1 MPRSSIP
8 ECTACFIRVLAAAGL
23 IPLLAAGCGKQE
35 AAPQGGPP
43 PAEVKVAPA
52 RSETVPVLREY
63 VGNVSAYRSVQVRA
77 RVEGILE
84 KRHFTEGVKV
94 TAGQLLYSID
104 PATYEATL
112 RDAQAS
118 LAQAEANLSNA
129 KVREAR
135 YAPLAKENAIS
146 KQDYDDAVTQMK
158 QAESSVQAARATL
171 DRAKLNLGYTKIYA
185 TEAGRIG
192 TSQVP
197 EGALVGKGEPTLL
210 ATIEKLDPIYVNF
223 TMPDRDALILQR
235 AFRSGEVKEQ
245 QGESVRFVLPDGSH
259 YQQAGRIDFSDA
271 QVNRDTGTI
280 NLRAVLPN
288 RGEPR
293 LLPGMFV
300 RVEMTAGQRPGT
312 ILVPQ
317 QAVMKVPTGHVA
329 FVVTT
334 ENKVERR
341 DLVVGEWIGDD
352 WIVEKGLAAGD
363 RVVVEGVQ
371 KVQPGAT
378 VRPAPYG
385 AAPAAAPSPALKPA
399 AATEQPAK
407 PAGEAK

>member
-1 MPRSSIP
+1 MKTPG
-8 ECTACFIRVLAAAGL
+8 IRVH
-23 IPLLAAGCGKQE
+23 LLAATLLSLIATGCGKQDAGPKA
-35 AAPQGGPP
+35 AAPPT
-43 PAEVKVAPA
+43 EVKFAIA

-84 KRHFTEGVKV
+84 KRHFTEGTNVK
-94 TAGQLLYSID
+94 AGDLLYSID

-118 LAQAEANLSNA
+118 LAQAEANLANA

-135 YAPLAKENAIS
+135 YAPLAKEDAIS
-146 KQDYDDAVTQMK
+146 KQDYDDAATQLK

-171 DRAKLNLGYTKIYA
+171 DRAKLNLGYTRIYA

-235 AFRSGEVKEQ
+235 AFRRGDIKEQ
-245 QGESVRFVLPDGSH
+245 QGESVRFVLPDGSA
-259 YQQAGRIDFSDA
+259 YQRAGRVDFADA

-288 RGEPR
+288 RDQPH

-300 RVEMTAGQRPGT
+300 RVELTAGQRPGT

-317 QAVMKVPTGHVA
+317 QAVVKVPTGHVA
-329 FVVTT
+329 YVVTV
-334 ENKVERR
+334 EDKVERR
-341 DLVVGEWIGDD
+341 DLVVGEWIEDD
-352 WIVEKGLAAGD
+352 WMVEKGLAAGD
-363 RVVVEGVQ
+363 RVIVEGVQ
-371 KVQPGAT
+371 KVQPGMT
-378 VRPAPYG
+378 VKPGPYG
-385 AAPAAAPSPALKPA
+385 SAVAPAAAPATGKAAAPAAPAAAPG
-399 AATEQPAK
+399 
-407 PAGEAK
+407 AGK

>member
-1 MPRSSIP
+1 MS
-8 ECTACFIRVLAAAGL
+8 AAAL
-23 IPLLAAGCGKQE
+23 ISLLATGCGKKE
-35 AAPQGGPP
+35 AAPQAAPL

-84 KRHFTEGVKV
+84 KRHFTEGTKV

-146 KQDYDDAVTQMK
+146 KQDYDDAATQLK

-171 DRAKLNLGYTKIYA
+171 DRAKLNLGYTRIYA

-210 ATIEKLDPIYVNF
+210 ATIEKLDPIYVIF

-235 AFRSGEVKEQ
+235 AIRSGEIKEQ
-245 QGESVRFVLPDGSH
+245 QGDSVRFVLPDGTAF
-259 YQQAGRIDFSDA
+259 QQAGRIDFSDA

-280 NLRAVLPN
+280 TLRAVLPN
-288 RGEPR
+288 HSQPR

-300 RVEMTAGQRPGT
+300 RVELTAGQRPDT

-317 QAVMKVPTGHVA
+317 QAVVKVPTGHVA
-329 FVVTT
+329 FVVTADD
-334 ENKVERR
+334 KVERR
-341 DLVVGEWIGDD
+341 DLVVGEWIKDD
-352 WIVEKGLAAGD
+352 WIVDKGLAAGD
-363 RVVVEGVQ
+363 RVIVEGVQ
-371 KVQPGAT
+371 KAQPGAT
-378 VRPAPYG
+378 VKPVPYGAAAPAAQPG
-385 AAPAAAPSPALKPA
+385 AAPAAAA
-399 AATEQPAK
+399 ASGK
-407 PAGEAK
+407 

>member
-1 MPRSSIP
+1 M
-8 ECTACFIRVLAAAGL
+8 
-23 IPLLAAGCGKQE
+23 
-35 AAPQGGPP
+35 
-43 PAEVKVAPA
+43 KVAPA

-84 KRHFTEGVKV
+84 RRHFTEGTKV
-94 TAGQLLYSID
+94 AAGQLLYSID

-118 LAQAEANLSNA
+118 LAQANLSNA
-129 KVREAR
+129 KVREVR
-135 YAPLAKENAIS
+135 YAPLARENAIS
-146 KQDYDDAVTQMK
+146 KQDYDDAATQLK

-171 DRAKLNLGYTKIYA
+171 DRAKLNLGYTRIYA

-210 ATIEKLDPIYVNF
+210 ATIEKLDPIYVIF

-235 AFRSGEVKEQ
+235 AIHSGEIKEQ
-245 QGESVRFVLPDGSH
+245 HGDSVRFVLPDGTAF
-259 YQQAGRIDFSDA
+259 QQAGRIDFSDA

-280 NLRAVLPN
+280 TLRAVLPN

-317 QAVMKVPTGHVA
+317 QAVVKVPTGHVA
-329 FVVTT
+329 FVVTVD
-334 ENKVERR
+334 NKVERR
-341 DLVVGEWIGDD
+341 DLVVGEWIKDD

-363 RVVVEGVQ
+363 RVIVEGVQ
-371 KVQPGAT
+371 KAQPGAT
-378 VRPAPYG
+378 VKPVPYGAAAPAAQPG
-385 AAPAAAPSPALKPA
+385 AAPAAAA
-399 AATEQPAK
+399 ASGK
-407 PAGEAK
+407 

>member
-1 MPRSSIP
+1 MPRSSILT
-8 ECTACFIRVLAAAGL
+8 CGVRRVPAFVAAAML
-23 IPLLAAGCGKQE
+23 SLLASGCGKQE
-35 AAPQGGPP
+35 AGPQAAPP
-43 PAEVKVAPA
+43 PTEVKVAPA

-84 KRHFTEGVKV
+84 KRHFTEGTRV
-94 TAGQLLYSID
+94 TQGQLLYSID

-112 RDAQAS
+112 RDAEAS
-118 LAQAEANLSNA
+118 LAQAEANLANA
-129 KVREAR
+129 RVREAR
-135 YAPLAKENAIS
+135 YAPLARENAIS
-146 KQDYDDAVTQMK
+146 KQDYDDAVTQLK
-158 QAESSVQAARATL
+158 QAESAVQAARASL
-171 DRAKLNLGYTKIYA
+171 DRARLNLGYTRIYA

-192 TSQVP
+192 TSQAP

-210 ATIEKLDPIYVNF
+210 ATIEKLDPIYVIF

-235 AFRSGEVKEQ
+235 AIRSGEIKEQ
-245 QGESVRFVLPDGSH
+245 RGDSVRFVLPDGSP

-280 NLRAVLPN
+280 TLRAVLPN
-288 RGEPR
+288 RGDPA

-300 RVEMTAGQRPGT
+300 RVELTAGQRPAT

-317 QAVMKVPTGHVA
+317 QAVVKVPTGHVA
-329 FVVTT
+329 YVVTADD
-334 ENKVERR
+334 KVERR

-363 RVVVEGVQ
+363 RVIVEGVQ
-371 KVQPGAT
+371 KAQPGAT
-378 VRPAPYG
+378 VKAVPYAAAVPA
-385 AAPAAAPSPALKPA
+385 AAPAAPA
-399 AATEQPAK
+399 AVQA
-407 PAGEAK
+407 AGK